1 VRKKER
7 TRSARRFCFRRRRR
21 RRKNERG
28 AREKNE
34 RTHLDVSLERLDRF
48 LAFDDHHVIL
58 SSFFARLDRLSL
70 AREEDPSFPVKR
82 SPVLSLSG
90 EKNEQQKHAK
100 ESLRESLRERQ
111 ERERERD
118 KRERERQREREKREV
133 LVKAFYFFGLVGQ
146 SLSSPSSVVAFPSS
160 LPSAFCVFALSFYP
174 KISLFSISKRTYPHT
189 SRRAVLVR
197 ERTDTHTHFLICFI
211 FARARSYL
219 KKNIFSE

>member
-1 VRKKER
+1 MRKKER
-7 TRSARRFCFRRRRR
+7 TRSARRFCFRRRR

-111 ERERERD
+111 ERERERQETERETE
-118 KRERERQREREKREV
+118 REREERGFGESF
-133 LVKAFYFFGLVGQ
+133 LFFWPCGTK
-146 SLSSPSSVVAFPSS
+146 SLKSVVCRGFP
-160 LPSAFCVFALSFYP
+160 LFSAFCLLCF
-174 KISLFSISKRTYPHT
+174 
-189 SRRAVLVR
+189 
-197 ERTDTHTHFLICFI
+197 CFI
-211 FARARSYL
+211 FLSKNLSLLNLKAHISSHFSSRRSCSRAHRYTHTLFDLFYFRSSEIL
-219 KKNIFSE
+219 FKKEHLL